1 MSTASA
7 AAASTHAP
15 GRALAGTNDRTVPAH
30 ARQLAAQ
37 LSALFQRDIEIARR
51 LNDAQHLLAGAND
64 QLWSGLAPDAF
75 GLIDDAAAA
84 AAIAS
89 SPIAALIRDG
99 GRIAN
104 SPMLEALKQA
114 RWQIHRGFC
123 QYQSACEER
132 RQLAF
137 EVGELSQQLT
147 QALFAAGWSADQ
159 ARHANVH
166 ELAKA
171 PA

>member
-1 MSTASA
+1 MPCPS
-7 AAASTHAP
+7 
-15 GRALAGTNDRTVPAH
+15 H

-37 LSALFQRDIEIARR
+37 LSTLFDRDVEIVKR
-51 LNDAQHLLAGAND
+51 LNDAQRLLAGANER
-64 QLWSGLAPDAF
+64 LWSGLAPDAF
-75 GLIDDAAAA
+75 GLTDDRATA
-84 AAIAS
+84 AAISS

-99 GRIAN
+99 RPAAN

-147 QALFAAGWSADQ
+147 QALLRRRLEHRPSASRQ
-159 ARHANVH
+159 RARARQSVSLTRRHPTWGISVI
-166 ELAKA
+166 ESGDFS
-171 PA
+171 

>member
-1 MSTASA
+1 LVVKITL
-7 AAASTHAP
+7 P
-15 GRALAGTNDRTVPAH
+15 CPA
-30 ARQLAAQ
+30 
-37 LSALFQRDIEIARR
+37 
-51 LNDAQHLLAGAND
+51 
-64 QLWSGLAPDAF
+64 
-75 GLIDDAAAA
+75 
-84 AAIAS
+84 
-89 SPIAALIRDG
+89 
-99 GRIAN
+99 AN

-123 QYQSACEER
+123 RYQSACEER

-147 QALFAAGWSADQ
+147 KALCTAAWSADQ

-166 ELAKA
+166 ELAQA